1 MFDRKK
7 LFFRQKTKRSRYNY
21 YICDYRLYHL
31 LEMNTELFIARRII
45 SERQK
50 GNKISRPIVTIA
62 VVGIALG
69 IAAMIISTATV
80 TGFKN
85 QIRDKVIGF
94 GSHIQILNY
103 DSNTSFETSPINK
116 NIKDKAGLNSIR
128 GINHIQVYATKAGI
142 IQTGKEIQGVVLKG
156 IDHDFDWS
164 FFEKTLVEGNI
175 FQIYDSIRINQVII
189 SKHIGDLLH
198 LKTGDSFLMYFIQ
211 DPPRMRKFNI
221 TGIYETSFEEF
232 DKLFILSDIKHVQS
246 LNNWNKDQVSGLEIS
261 IDRFDDID
269 NMTWT
274 IRDSVGFDINEN
286 GERLQV
292 LSIVE
297 KHPQIFDWLNLQ
309 NMNVWIILILI
320 FLVAGFNMVSSLL
333 ILILERTNMIGIL
346 KALGTK
352 SWSIRKVFLYQA
364 AFLIGNGLFW
374 GNVIGIGLCFL
385 QYKFGI
391 VKLDQSS
398 YYLTE
403 VPINLNLIT
412 ILTLNL
418 GILFLTL
425 LMLLVPSHL
434 ISRISPVKA
443 IRFN

>member
-21 YICDYRLYHL
+21 YICDCSLYHL

-116 NIKDKAGLNSIR
+116 NIKDKAGLNSIK
-128 GINHIQVYATKAGI
+128 GINHIQVYATKAEI
-142 IQTGKEIQGVVLKG
+142 IQTGKEIQGVVLNG

-164 FFEKTLVEGNI
+164 FFEKNLVEGNI
-175 FQIYDSIRINQVII
+175 FQIYDSIRSNQVII

-221 TGIYETSFEEF
+221 SGIYETSFEEF

-309 NMNVWIILILI
+309 NVNVWIILILI

-364 AFLIGNGLFW
+364 AFLIGHGLFW

-412 ILTLNL
+412 ILTLNF

>member
-1 MFDRKK
+1 
-7 LFFRQKTKRSRYNY
+7 
-21 YICDYRLYHL
+21 
-31 LEMNTELFIARRII
+31 MNTELFIARRII

-103 DSNTSFETSPINK
+103 DSNISFETSPINK
-116 NIKDKAGLNSIR
+116 NIKDQAGLNSIR
-128 GINHIQVYATKAGI
+128 GISHVQVYATKAGI

-156 IDHDFDWS
+156 IDHDFDWT
-164 FFEKTLVEGNI
+164 FFEKNLVEGNI
-175 FQIYDSIRINQVII
+175 FQIYDSIRTNQVII

-211 DPPRMRKFNI
+211 DPPRMRKFDI
-221 TGIYETSFEEF
+221 LGIYETSMEEF
-232 DKLFILSDIKHVQS
+232 DKLFIFADIKHIQR

-352 SWSIRKVFLYQA
+352 NWSIRKIFLYQA
-364 AFLIGNGLFW
+364 TFLIGHGLFW

-403 VPINLNLIT
+403 VPINLNIIT
-412 ILTLNL
+412 ILTLNF

-434 ISRISPVKA
+434 ISRISPVKS

>member
-1 MFDRKK
+1 
-7 LFFRQKTKRSRYNY
+7 
-21 YICDYRLYHL
+21 
-31 LEMNTELFIARRII
+31 MNTELFIARRII

-50 GNKISRPIVTIA
+50 GNKISRPIVSIA
-62 VVGIALG
+62 IVGIALG

-116 NIKDKAGLNSIR
+116 NIKDRAGLNSIK
-128 GINHIQVYATKAGI
+128 GINHVQAYATKAGI

-156 IDHDFDWS
+156 IDYDFDWT
-164 FFEKTLVEGNI
+164 FFEENLVEGTTLH
-175 FQIYDSIRINQVII
+175 IYDSIRTNQVII

-221 TGIYETSFEEF
+221 SGIYETSMEEF
-232 DKLFILSDIKHVQS
+232 DKLFIFADIKHIQS
-246 LNNWNKDQVSGLEIS
+246 LNNWAAYQVSGLEIS
-261 IDRFDDID
+261 IDRFEEID

-274 IRDSVGFDINEN
+274 VRDAVGYGISES

-292 LSIVE
+292 MNIVE

-309 NMNVWIILILI
+309 NMNVWVILILI

-333 ILILERTNMIGIL
+333 ILILERTKMIGIL

-352 SWSIRKVFLYQA
+352 NWSIRKIFLYQS

-374 GNVIGIGLCFL
+374 GNIIGIGLCLL

-403 VPINLNLIT
+403 VPINLD
-412 ILTLNL
+412 ILTLLALN
-418 GILFLTL
+418 IASMFLTL
-425 LMLLVPSHL
+425 LMLLIPSYL
-434 ISRISPVKA
+434 ISRISPVKS

>member
-1 MFDRKK
+1 
-7 LFFRQKTKRSRYNY
+7 
-21 YICDYRLYHL
+21 
-31 LEMNTELFIARRII
+31 MNTEFFIANRII

-103 DSNTSFETSPINK
+103 DSNTSFETSPISK
-116 NIKDKAGLNSIR
+116 NIKDQAGLNSIK
-128 GINHIQVYATKAGI
+128 GINHVQTYATKAGI

-156 IDHDFDWS
+156 IDHDFDWT
-164 FFEKTLVEGNI
+164 FFKINLVEGNI
-175 FQIYDSIRINQVII
+175 FQIYDSIRTNQVII
-189 SKHIGDLLH
+189 SRHIGDLLH

-221 TGIYETSFEEF
+221 SGIYETSFEEF

-274 IRDSVGFDINEN
+274 IRDAVGFDINQS

-352 SWSIRKVFLYQA
+352 NWSIRKIFLYQS
-364 AFLIGNGLFW
+364 AFLIGHGLFW

-403 VPINLNLIT
+403 VPINLNIIT
-412 ILTLNL
+412 ILTLNF

-434 ISRISPVKA
+434 ISRISPVKS

>member
-1 MFDRKK
+1 
-7 LFFRQKTKRSRYNY
+7 
-21 YICDYRLYHL
+21 
-31 LEMNTELFIARRII
+31 MNTELFIARRII

-50 GNKISRPIVTIA
+50 GNKISRPIVSIA
-62 VVGIALG
+62 IVGIALG

-116 NIKDKAGLNSIR
+116 NIKDRAGLNSIK
-128 GINHIQVYATKAGI
+128 GINHVQAYATKAGI

-156 IDHDFDWS
+156 IGYDFDWT
-164 FFEKTLVEGNI
+164 FFEENLVEGTTLH
-175 FQIYDSIRINQVII
+175 IYDSIRTNQVII

-221 TGIYETSFEEF
+221 SGIYETSMEEF
-232 DKLFILSDIKHVQS
+232 DKLFIFADIKHIQS
-246 LNNWNKDQVSGLEIS
+246 LNNWAAYQVSGLEIS
-261 IDRFDDID
+261 IDRFEEID

-274 IRDSVGFDINEN
+274 VRDAVGYGISES

-292 LSIVE
+292 MNIVE

-309 NMNVWIILILI
+309 NMNVWVILILI

-333 ILILERTNMIGIL
+333 ILILERTKMIGIL

-352 SWSIRKVFLYQA
+352 NWSIRKIFLYQS

-374 GNVIGIGLCFL
+374 GNIIGIGLCLL

-403 VPINLNLIT
+403 VPINLDIS
-412 ILTLNL
+412 TLLALN
-418 GILFLTL
+418 IASMFLTL
-425 LMLLVPSHL
+425 LMLLIPSYL
-434 ISRISPVKA
+434 ISRISPVKS

>member
-1 MFDRKK
+1 
-7 LFFRQKTKRSRYNY
+7 
-21 YICDYRLYHL
+21 
-31 LEMNTELFIARRII
+31 MNTELFIARRII

-116 NIKDKAGLNSIR
+116 NIKDQAELNSIK
-128 GINHIQVYATKAGI
+128 GVNHVQVYATKAGI

-156 IDHDFDWS
+156 IDHDFDWT
-164 FFEKTLVEGNI
+164 FFEKTLVEGDG
-175 FQIYDSIRINQVII
+175 FLIYDSIRTNQVII

-211 DPPRMRKFNI
+211 DPPRMRKFSI
-221 TGIYETSFEEF
+221 SGIYETSFEEF
-232 DKLFILSDIKHVQS
+232 DKLFILSDIKHIQS

-269 NMTWT
+269 NMTWA
-274 IRDSVGFDINEN
+274 IRDAVGYDINQS

-352 SWSIRKVFLYQA
+352 NWSIRKIFLYQA
-364 AFLIGNGLFW
+364 TFLIGHGLFW
-374 GNVIGIGLCFL
+374 GNIIGIGLCFI
-385 QYKFGI
+385 QYQFGI
-391 VKLDQSS
+391 IKLDQSS

-403 VPINLNLIT
+403 VPINLNIIT
-412 ILTLNL
+412 ILTLNF

-434 ISRISPVKA
+434 ISRISPVKS

>member
-1 MFDRKK
+1 
-7 LFFRQKTKRSRYNY
+7 
-21 YICDYRLYHL
+21 
-31 LEMNTELFIARRII
+31 MNTELFIARRII

-116 NIKDKAGLNSIR
+116 NIKDQAGLNSIR
-128 GINHIQVYATKAGI
+128 GINHVQVYATKAGI

-156 IDHDFDWS
+156 IDHDFDWT
-164 FFEKTLVEGNI
+164 FFEKTLVEGDI
-175 FQIYDSIRINQVII
+175 FQIHDSVRTNKVII

-221 TGIYETSFEEF
+221 SGIYETSFEEF

-246 LNNWNKDQVSGLEIS
+246 LNNWNKGQVSGLEIS

-274 IRDSVGFDINEN
+274 IRDAVGYDLSQN

-352 SWSIRKVFLYQA
+352 NWSIRKIFLYQS

-403 VPINLNLIT
+403 VPINLNIIT
-412 ILTLNL
+412 ILTLNFAS
-418 GILFLTL
+418 LFLTL
-425 LMLLVPSHL
+425 IMLLVPSHL

>member
-1 MFDRKK
+1 
-7 LFFRQKTKRSRYNY
+7 
-21 YICDYRLYHL
+21 
-31 LEMNTELFIARRII
+31 MNTELFIAKRII

-62 VVGIALG
+62 IVGITLG

-85 QIRDKVIGF
+85 QISDKVIGF

-116 NIKDKAGLNSIR
+116 KIKDQAGLNSIK
-128 GINHIQVYATKAGI
+128 GISHVQAFSTKAGI

-156 IDHDFDWS
+156 IDHDFDWT
-164 FFEKTLVEGNI
+164 FFKNNLIEGNI
-175 FQIYDSIRINQVII
+175 FQINDSLSTNQVII

-198 LKTGDSFLMYFIQ
+198 LKTGDAFLMYFIQ

-221 TGIYETSFEEF
+221 SGIYETSMEEF
-232 DKLFILSDIKHVQS
+232 DKLFIFSDIKHIQR
-246 LNNWNKDQVSGLEIS
+246 LNNWNEDQVSGLEIS
-261 IDRFDDID
+261 IDRFEDIE

-274 IRDSVGFDINEN
+274 VRDSVGYGISQN
-286 GERLQV
+286 GEKLQV
-292 LSIVE
+292 VNIVD

-309 NMNVWIILILI
+309 NMNVWVILILI

-352 SWSIRKVFLYQA
+352 NWSIRKIFLFQS
-364 AFLIGNGLFW
+364 AFLIGHGLFW
-374 GNVIGIGLCFL
+374 GNIIGIGLCFL

-403 VPINLNLIT
+403 VPINLNILT
-412 ILTLNL
+412 ILILNIASL
-418 GILFLTL
+418 ILTL

-434 ISRISPVKA
+434 ISRISPVKS